1 MSYRAARLI
10 VASGLALSGSTGA
23 EAQTVVTP
31 LFPGITHIKRTEQYP
46 PFQCP
51 GCPAPTPNPRLARLN
66 ILLVD
71 LTSPEVH
78 FKLTPPGENL
88 PVVAPGSTTPNWP
101 VVPFEVLRQRTLD
114 FLNTSHAQAAVNVHF
129 FAPFPVPGG
138 STQGAYAYVI
148 GLAASRGKVYSGF
161 ESPIQSYAIVTNS
174 PGLNIDSSNNASI
187 VHRDPDSADGMDVLE
202 DVELWNALAGSSQIL
217 TNGVKTIPEYTDA
230 THPDELLTPG
240 PVPPLGPLPL
250 TYTRAG
256 RHWYDLSNARTAIGV
271 TEDGRTLVLFTVDG
285 TNGGHGMQV
294 GEVADLLKNDYGVWN
309 ALNLD
314 GGGST
319 TMAVEDPVTHV
330 RKLVNVPAENPP
342 RLEASN
348 FAVYSDAVDPVT
360 RATVDPPPHANGWN
374 QAAVSVS
381 LEATDLASGLN
392 DTPAG
397 WVDLLRYS
405 LAGAQTGGE
414 TVVPGY
420 SASFGVDPEGVTT
433 VSYDIRIVQLM
444 LGHASI
450 QQTHR
455 YLNVIGVYCIQYAIR
470 PDPSRPAPSPC
481 NRAGPL
487 DDPLRHPAAGCARQR
502 GRPRARTR
510 DQPHAPAGSPVRAGT
525 RGSRGL
531 APAPRLLRVAARR
544 EGCARGL
551 PAACHV
557 GGTGA
562 PHGRESDCRRH
573 SGAGPAE
580 PRVPRRGR
588 SDRGGRSRS
597 GMARTTRIALQE

>member
-10 VASGLALSGSTGA
+10 VASGLALCGATGV

-46 PFQCP
+46 AFQCP
-51 GCPAPTPNPRLARLN
+51 GCPAPTPNPRLARMN

-71 LTSPEVH
+71 LTSPAVH

-88 PVVAPGSTTPNWP
+88 PAVAPGSTTPNWP
-101 VVPFEVLRQRTLD
+101 VVPFEVVRQRTLD
-114 FLNTSHAQAAVNVHF
+114 FLTTSHAQAAINVHF

-138 STQGAYAYVI
+138 STQSAYAYVI

-174 PGLNIDSSNNASI
+174 PGLNIDRSNNASI
-187 VHRDPDSADGMDVLE
+187 VHRDPASADGMDVLE
-202 DVELWNALAGSSQIL
+202 NVELWNALAGSGQIL

-240 PVPPLGPLPL
+240 PVPPLGALPL

-285 TNGGHGMQV
+285 TNGGHGMQA

-319 TMAVEDPVTHV
+319 TMAVEDPVTHL
-330 RKLVNVPAENPP
+330 RKLVNVPADNPP
-342 RLEASN
+342 RLEATN

-360 RATVDPPPHANGWN
+360 TATVAPAPNANGWN

-405 LAGAQTGGE
+405 LAGAQTGAE
-414 TVVPGY
+414 TVVAGH
-420 SASFGVDPEGVTT
+420 SASFDVAPQGVTK
-433 VSYDIRIVQLM
+433 VSYFATDAAGNEETARTLDVKIDGVPPVLSGLPTEGCTLWPLDHKLQRVAVLR
-444 LGHASI
+444 ASDAVSGI
-450 QQTHR
+450 ARGSLQVNATS
-455 YLNVIGVYCIQYAIR
+455 NE
-470 PDPSRPAPSPC
+470 PMDPSDVSVSEDESGGLVVEL
-481 NRAGPL
+481 RAERSGGSESGRVYQL
-487 DDPLRHPAAGCARQR
+487 TVTAQDLAGNAVTGTATCIV
-502 GRPRARTR
+502 
-510 DQPHAPAGSPVRAGT
+510 PH
-525 RGSRGL
+525 
-531 APAPRLLRVAARR
+531 
-544 EGCARGL
+544 
-551 PAACHV
+551 
-557 GGTGA
+557 
-562 PHGRESDCRRH
+562 
-573 SGAGPAE
+573 
-580 PRVPRRGR
+580 
-588 SDRGGRSRS
+588 DRGKGK
-597 GMARTTRIALQE
+597 

>member
-10 VASGLALSGSTGA
+10 VASALALWGSTGV

-51 GCPAPTPNPRLARLN
+51 GCPAPTPNPRLARMN

-71 LTSPEVH
+71 LMSPGIH

-88 PVVAPGSTTPNWP
+88 PAVAPGSTTPNWP
-101 VVPFEVLRQRTLD
+101 VVPFEVVRQRTLD
-114 FLNTSHAQAAVNVHF
+114 FLNTSHAQAGINVHF

-174 PGLNIDSSNNASI
+174 PGLNIDRSNNASI

-202 DVELWNALAGSSQIL
+202 DVELWNALAGSGQIL
-217 TNGVKTIPEYTDA
+217 TNGVKTIPEYTDP

-294 GEVADLLKNDYGVWN
+294 GEVADLLENDYGVWN
-309 ALNLD
+309 ALALD

-330 RKLVNVPAENPP
+330 RKLVNVPADNPP

-360 RATVDPPPHANGWN
+360 TATVDPQPNANGWN
-374 QAAVSVS
+374 RAAVSVS

-414 TVVPGY
+414 TVVPGH
-420 SASFGVDPEGVTT
+420 SASFGVAPAGVTT
-433 VSYDIRIVQLM
+433 VSYFATDAAGNEETARTLDVKIDGAPPVLSGLPSEGCT
-444 LGHASI
+444 LGPPNHKLQRVAVLRASDAVSGI
-450 QQTHR
+450 ARGSFHVNATS
-455 YLNVIGVYCIQYAIR
+455 NE
-470 PDPSRPAPSPC
+470 PMDPSDVAVTEDE
-481 NRAGPL
+481 NGGLVVELRAERSGGSKSGRVYHL
-487 DDPLRHPAAGCARQR
+487 TVTARDLAGNEVTGTATCIV
-502 GRPRARTR
+502 
-510 DQPHAPAGSPVRAGT
+510 PHDR
-525 RGSRGL
+525 
-531 APAPRLLRVAARR
+531 
-544 EGCARGL
+544 
-551 PAACHV
+551 
-557 GGTGA
+557 GTGK
-562 PHGRESDCRRH
+562 
-573 SGAGPAE
+573 
-580 PRVPRRGR
+580 
-588 SDRGGRSRS
+588 
-597 GMARTTRIALQE
+597 

>member
-10 VASGLALSGSTGA
+10 VASGLALWGSTGV

-51 GCPAPTPNPRLARLN
+51 GCPAPTPNPRLARMN

-71 LTSPEVH
+71 LTSPAVH

-88 PVVAPGSTTPNWP
+88 PAVATGSTTPNWP
-101 VVPFEVLRQRTLD
+101 VVPFEVVRQRTLD
-114 FLNTSHAQAAVNVHF
+114 FLNTSHAQAAINVHF

-138 STQGAYAYVI
+138 STQSAYAYVI

-161 ESPIQSYAIVTNS
+161 ESPIQSYAIVTDS
-174 PGLNIDSSNNASI
+174 PGLNIDRSNNASI
-187 VHRDPDSADGMDVLE
+187 VHRAPDSADGMDVLE
-202 DVELWNALAGSSQIL
+202 DVELWNALAGSGQIL

-271 TEDGRTLVLFTVDG
+271 TQDGRTLVLFTVDG

-294 GEVADLLKNDYGVWN
+294 GEVADLLKNDYNVWN

-319 TMAVEDPVTHV
+319 TMAVEDPATHV
-330 RKLVNVPAENPP
+330 RKLVNVPADNPP
-342 RLEASN
+342 RLEATN

-360 RATVDPPPHANGWN
+360 TATVNPPANANGWN

-405 LAGAQTGGE
+405 LAGAQTGVE
-414 TVVPGY
+414 TVVPGH
-420 SASFGVDPEGVTT
+420 SASFGVAPEGVTT
-433 VSYDIRIVQLM
+433 VSYFATD
-444 LGHASI
+444 
-450 QQTHR
+450 
-455 YLNVIGVYCIQYAIR
+455 
-470 PDPSRPAPSPC
+470 
-481 NRAGPL
+481 
-487 DDPLRHPAAGCARQR
+487 AAGNEET
-502 GRPRARTR
+502 ARTL
-510 DQPHAPAGSPVRAGT
+510 DVKIDGAPPVL
-525 RGSRGL
+525 S
-531 APAPRLLRVAARR
+531 
-544 EGCARGL
+544 GL
-551 PAACHV
+551 PAEGCTVWPANHKLQRVAVLHASDAVSGIARGSFHV
-557 GGTGA
+557 NATSNEPMDPSDVAVTEDENGGLVVEL
-562 PHGRESDCRRH
+562 R
-573 SGAGPAE
+573 AE
-580 PRVPRRGR
+580 
-588 SDRGGRSRS
+588 RS
-597 GMARTTRIALQE
+597 GDSKSGRVYYLTVTAQDLAGNEVTGTATCIVPHDSGKGK

>member
-1 MSYRAARLI
+1 LI
-10 VASGLALSGSTGA
+10 VASALALWGSTGV

-31 LFPGITHIKRTEQYP
+31 LFPGITHVKRTEQYP

-51 GCPAPTPNPRLARLN
+51 GCPAPTPNPRLARMN

-71 LTSPEVH
+71 LMSPGIH

-88 PVVAPGSTTPNWP
+88 PAVAPGSTTPNWP
-101 VVPFEVLRQRTLD
+101 VVPFEVVRQRTLD
-114 FLNTSHAQAAVNVHF
+114 FLNTSHAQAAINAHF

-174 PGLNIDSSNNASI
+174 PVLNIDRSNNASV
-187 VHRDPDSADGMDVLE
+187 VHRAPDSADGMDVLE
-202 DVELWNALAGSSQIL
+202 DVELWNALAGSGQIL

-294 GEVADLLKNDYGVWN
+294 GEVADLLKNDYAVWN

-330 RKLVNVPAENPP
+330 RRLVNVPADNPP

-360 RATVDPPPHANGWN
+360 TATVDPPPNANGWN
-374 QAAVSVS
+374 HAAVSVS

-405 LAGAQTGGE
+405 LAGAQTRAE
-414 TVVPGY
+414 TVVPGH
-420 SASFGVDPEGVTT
+420 SASFGVAPEGVTT
-433 VSYDIRIVQLM
+433 VSYFATDAAGNQETARTFDVKIDGTPPVLSGLPSEGCTLWPPNHTLQRIAVLRASDA
-444 LGHASI
+444 LSGIARGSI
-450 QQTHR
+450 QVNATSNER
-455 YLNVIGVYCIQYAIR
+455 I
-470 PDPSRPAPSPC
+470 DPSDVAVTEDE
-481 NRAGPL
+481 NGGLVVELRA
-487 DDPLRHPAAGCARQR
+487 
-502 GRPRARTR
+502 
-510 DQPHAPAGSPVRAGT
+510 
-525 RGSRGL
+525 
-531 APAPRLLRVAARR
+531 
-544 EGCARGL
+544 E
-551 PAACHV
+551 
-557 GGTGA
+557 
-562 PHGRESDCRRH
+562 
-573 SGAGPAE
+573 
-580 PRVPRRGR
+580 R
-588 SDRGGRSRS
+588 SDASKSGRVYHLTV
-597 GMARTTRIALQE
+597 TTQDLAGNEVTGTATCIVPHDKGKGK

>member
-10 VASGLALSGSTGA
+10 VASGLALWAATGV

-51 GCPAPTPNPRLARLN
+51 GCPAPTPNPRLARMN
-66 ILLVD
+66 ILLID
-71 LTSPEVH
+71 LTSPAVH

-88 PVVAPGSTTPNWP
+88 PAVAPGSTTPNWP
-101 VVPFEVLRQRTLD
+101 VVPFEVVRQRTLD
-114 FLNTSHAQAAVNVHF
+114 FVTTSHAQAAINVHF

-174 PGLNIDSSNNASI
+174 PGLNIDSSNKASI
-187 VHRDPDSADGMDVLE
+187 VHRDPSSADGMDVLE
-202 DVELWNALAGSSQIL
+202 NVELWNALAGSGQIL

-230 THPDELLTPG
+230 THPNELLTPG

-271 TEDGRTLVLFTVDG
+271 TQDGKTLVLFTVDG
-285 TNGGHGMQV
+285 TNGGHGLQA

-319 TMAVEDPVTHV
+319 TMAIEDPVTHV
-330 RKLVNVPAENPP
+330 RMLVNVPADNPP
-342 RLEASN
+342 RLEATN
-348 FAVYSDAVDPVT
+348 LAVYSDGVDPVT
-360 RATVDPPPHANGWN
+360 TATVTPLPNANGWN
-374 QAAVSVS
+374 KTAVNVS

-405 LAGAQTGGE
+405 LTGAQPGAE
-414 TVVPGY
+414 TVVSGH
-420 SASFGVDPEGVTT
+420 SASFGVAPAGVTT
-433 VSYDIRIVQLM
+433 VKYSATDAAGNDETPRTLDVKIDGVPPVLSGLPSPECTLWPVNHELRRVAVV
-444 LGHASI
+444 HASDAVSGI
-450 QQTHR
+450 
-455 YLNVIGVYCIQYAIR
+455 A
-470 PDPSRPAPSPC
+470 
-481 NRAGPL
+481 
-487 DDPLRHPAAGCARQR
+487 
-502 GRPRARTR
+502 
-510 DQPHAPAGSPVRAGT
+510 
-525 RGSRGL
+525 RGSFKVNATSNEPMDPGDVAVTEDENGGL
-531 APAPRLLRVAARR
+531 IVELRS
-544 EGCARGL
+544 E
-551 PAACHV
+551 
-557 GGTGA
+557 
-562 PHGRESDCRRH
+562 
-573 SGAGPAE
+573 
-580 PRVPRRGR
+580 
-588 SDRGGRSRS
+588 RS
-597 GMARTTRIALQE
+597 GGNKSGRIYKLTVTAQDLAGNEVTGTATCTVPHDMGKEK

>member
-10 VASGLALSGSTGA
+10 VASGLALWGATGV

-51 GCPAPTPNPRLARLN
+51 GCPAPTPNPRLARMN

-71 LTSPEVH
+71 LTSPAVH

-88 PVVAPGSTTPNWP
+88 PAVAPGSTTPNWP
-101 VVPFEVLRQRTLD
+101 VVPFEVVRQRTLD
-114 FLNTSHAQAAVNVHF
+114 FLTTSHAQAAINVHF

-138 STQGAYAYVI
+138 STQSAYAYVI

-174 PGLNIDSSNNASI
+174 PGLNIDRSNNASI
-187 VHRDPDSADGMDVLE
+187 VHRDPASAGGMDVLE
-202 DVELWNALAGSSQIL
+202 NVELWNALAGSGQIL

-240 PVPPLGPLPL
+240 PVPPLGALPL

-285 TNGGHGMQV
+285 TNGGHGMQA

-319 TMAVEDPVTHV
+319 TMAVEDPVTHL
-330 RKLVNVPAENPP
+330 RKLVNVPADNPP
-342 RLEASN
+342 RLEATN

-360 RATVDPPPHANGWN
+360 TATVAPAPNANGWN

-405 LAGAQTGGE
+405 LAGAQTGAE
-414 TVVPGY
+414 TVVAGH
-420 SASFGVDPEGVTT
+420 SASFDVAPQGVTK
-433 VSYDIRIVQLM
+433 VSYFATDAAGNEETARTLDVKIDGAPPVLSGLPTEGCTLWPLDHKLQRVAVLRASDAVSGIARGSFQVNATSNEPMDPSDVSVSEDESGGLVVELRAERSGAASQA
-444 LGHASI
+444 ASI
-450 QQTHR
+450 T
-455 YLNVIGVYCIQYAIR
+455 
-470 PDPSRPAPSPC
+470 
-481 NRAGPL
+481 
-487 DDPLRHPAAGCARQR
+487 
-502 GRPRARTR
+502 
-510 DQPHAPAGSPVRAGT
+510 
-525 RGSRGL
+525 
-531 APAPRLLRVAARR
+531 
-544 EGCARGL
+544 
-551 PAACHV
+551 
-557 GGTGA
+557 
-562 PHGRESDCRRH
+562 
-573 SGAGPAE
+573 
-580 PRVPRRGR
+580 
-588 SDRGGRSRS
+588 
-597 GMARTTRIALQE
+597 

>member
-1 MSYRAARLI
+1 MSYRAASLI
-10 VASGLALSGSTGA
+10 VASGLVLWGSTGL

-51 GCPAPTPNPRLARLN
+51 GCSAPTPNPRLARMN

-88 PVVAPGSTTPNWP
+88 PAVAPGTTTPGWP
-101 VVPFEVLRQRTLD
+101 VVPFEVVRQRTLD
-114 FLNTSHAQAAVNVHF
+114 FLNTSHAQAAINVHF

-174 PGLNIDSSNNASI
+174 PGLNIDRSNNASI
-187 VHRDPDSADGMDVLE
+187 VHRDPGSADGMDVLE
-202 DVELWNALAGSSQIL
+202 DVELWNALAGSGQIL

-230 THPDELLTPG
+230 THLDELLTPG
-240 PVPPLGPLPL
+240 PVPPLGTLPL

-319 TMAVEDPVTHV
+319 TMAIEDPVTHA
-330 RKLVNVPAENPP
+330 RKLVNVPADNPP
-342 RLEASN
+342 RLEATN
-348 FAVYSDAVDPVT
+348 FAVYSDGVDPVT
-360 RATVDPPPHANGWN
+360 TAIVDLPPNANGWN
-374 QAAVSVS
+374 KGAVSVN

-405 LAGAQTGGE
+405 LAGAQTGAE
-414 TVVPGY
+414 TVVPGNF
-420 SASFGVDPEGVTT
+420 ASFKVAREGVTT
-433 VSYDIRIVQLM
+433 VNYFATD
-444 LGHASI
+444 
-450 QQTHR
+450 
-455 YLNVIGVYCIQYAIR
+455 
-470 PDPSRPAPSPC
+470 
-481 NRAGPL
+481 
-487 DDPLRHPAAGCARQR
+487 AAGNEEA
-502 GRPRARTR
+502 ARTL
-510 DQPHAPAGSPVRAGT
+510 DVKIDGAPPVLSGLPSEGCTLWPPNHKLQRVAVVRASDAVSGIA
-525 RGSRGL
+525 RGSFRVKVTSDEPIDPVDVVVTEDGSGGL
-531 APAPRLLRVAARR
+531 IVELRAAR
-544 EGCARGL
+544 
-551 PAACHV
+551 P
-557 GGTGA
+557 GGSKPGRVYYLTATAQDLAGNEVTGTASCIA
-562 PHGRESDCRRH
+562 PHDMGN
-573 SGAGPAE
+573 GK
-580 PRVPRRGR
+580 
-588 SDRGGRSRS
+588 
-597 GMARTTRIALQE
+597 